1 MNGPPSIR
9 QIVLLT
15 TVVIIT
21 GVITCYYLYS
31 INRTLRSWDIAAVL
45 KAQAAAERRKQ

>member
-1 MNGPPSIR
+1 MNGPPSIL

-31 INRTLRSWDIAAVL
+31 INHTLMMMCVHSGIHGC
-45 KAQAAAERRKQ
+45 